1 MSLMLGTTISA
12 KSCETAMC
20 VFAAN
25 WRLALGIVPRSRA
38 TRNYSGQ
45 EVGFWEVGDA
55 INQRVDIG
63 SGEIGSSSGLI
74 LRVSA

>member
-45 EVGFWEVGDA
+45 EVGLWEVGRSIWSLFLA
-55 INQRVDIG
+55 VHTEPTN
-63 SGEIGSSSGLI
+63 S
-74 LRVSA
+74 